1 MLLFPAIDLRAGRVV
16 RLEQG
21 DFGREQVYG
30 SDPLEVA
37 KRFVDAGV
45 EWIHVVDLD
54 AAKGDGNNRK
64 IVADIARALIANV
77 KLQTGGGVRSL
88 DDAQQLADA
97 GVARVVMG
105 SAAVRDPGLVDA
117 VAAIVDV
124 AVGLDHRNGEVAVD
138 GWLRGSSLT
147 LTEAIARYPAAA
159 AFVITDI
166 SRDGM
171 LLGPDTEGLRHVA
184 SLTATPIIASGG
196 VGSLDDLRALREVR
210 VLDGVQV
217 RALEG
222 VIVGK
227 AIYERRFT
235 VAEAARV
242 LRA

>member
-1 MLLFPAIDLRAGRVV
+1 VLLFPAIALRGGRVV

-45 EWIHVVDLD
+45 EWIHIVDLD
-54 AAKGDGNNRK
+54 AAKSDGNNRQ
-64 IVADIARALIANV
+64 IVADIARALGTNV

-117 VAAIVDV
+117 VAAIVNV

-138 GWLRGSSLT
+138 GWLRGSSLR
-147 LTEAIARYPAAA
+147 LTEAVTRYPAAA

-171 LLGPDTEGLRHVA
+171 LTGPDTEGLRHVA

-210 VLDGVQV
+210 SLAGAQV
-217 RALEG
+217 HSLAG
-222 VIVGK
+222 IIVGK
-227 AIYERRFT
+227 AIYEGRFT
-235 VAEAARV
+235 VAEATRV